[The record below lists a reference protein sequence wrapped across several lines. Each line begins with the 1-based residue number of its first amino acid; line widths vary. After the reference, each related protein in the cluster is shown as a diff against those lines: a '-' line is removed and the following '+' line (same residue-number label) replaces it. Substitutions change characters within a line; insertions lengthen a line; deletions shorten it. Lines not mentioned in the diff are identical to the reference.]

1 MEILQMFSVSHN
13 PEFFRLCLFLML
25 VILIWQLEKLNKL
38 TENLYKWIEL
48 LIQKIDT
55 LPVNKQPNDKPFDSY
70 RSGFRQ
76 GYAEA
81 VDDLRSDST
90 RKSDDESPKV
100 S

>member
-13 PEFFRLCLFLML
+13 PEFFRLCVFLML

-38 TENLYKWIEL
+38 TKNLYKWIEL

-55 LPVNKQPNDKPFDSY
+55 LPVNKQFNDKPFDAY
-70 RSGFRQ
+70 HSGFRQ

-81 VDDLRSDST
+81 VDDLGGDST
-90 RKSDDESPKV
+90 RKPDDETPKV